1 MGENH
6 CRDVNSY
13 PLWSPVG
20 AGDSRGPFR
29 ELMCVPEVGG
39 RAGRGVAHSWLRK
52 PQRPR
57 EQVGRG

>member
-1 MGENH
+1 M
-6 CRDVNSY
+6 
-13 PLWSPVG
+13 G

-57 EQVGRG
+57 GQVGRG